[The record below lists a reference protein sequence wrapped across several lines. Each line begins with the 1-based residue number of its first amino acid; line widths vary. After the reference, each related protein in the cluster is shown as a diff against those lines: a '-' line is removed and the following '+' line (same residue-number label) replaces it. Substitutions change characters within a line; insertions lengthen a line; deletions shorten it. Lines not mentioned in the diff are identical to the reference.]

1 MRYIPNTS
9 KVCQEMLQTIG
20 VESTDDLF
28 SDIPSEVRL
37 QEPLRTPGPLSELE
51 LDRHVRALSEENTH
65 GEGTSYFLGAGA
77 YFHWIPSVVSHLAGR
92 SEFYTAYTPYQPE
105 VSQGTLQAIFEFQ
118 TYVSLLTGMEV
129 ANASMYD
136 GASALAEAILMAMRI
151 NPGKKDIL
159 MPETVHPEY
168 RHVVA
173 TYLRAQDA
181 RLIELPFT
189 DDFQTDWKAGTD
201 AVSEETCCLVL
212 QSPNFFGVVENVE
225 EIRKISEKVHEA
237 GGVMI
242 VSVAE
247 PISLGVLVPPGE
259 YGADIVVGEGQSLG
273 NPVSFGGPFLGL
285 FATKNAFV
293 RKMPGRLVGQTAD
306 TRGERGYV
314 LTLATREQHIRREK
328 ATSNICTNQSLCALR
343 GSIYLSVLGK
353 RGFRDVALMNM
364 RMAHHAREKITSLP
378 GFHACEAPVFNE
390 FVVETP
396 VPVSDIQQRLSA
408 EGIVGG
414 FDMSRFFPDLKHH
427 ILFCVT
433 EMNRPSDIER
443 LCEILGGMA

>member
-1 MRYIPNTS
+1 
-9 KVCQEMLQTIG
+9 
-20 VESTDDLF
+20 
-28 SDIPSEVRL
+28 
-37 QEPLRTPGPLSELE
+37 
-51 LDRHVRALSEENTH
+51 
-65 GEGTSYFLGAGA
+65 
-77 YFHWIPSVVSHLAGR
+77 
-92 SEFYTAYTPYQPE
+92 
-105 VSQGTLQAIFEFQ
+105 
-118 TYVSLLTGMEV
+118 
-129 ANASMYD
+129 MYD

-201 AVSEETCCLVL
+201 AVSEDTCCLVV
-212 QSPNFFGVVENVE
+212 QSPNFFGVVEKVE
-225 EIRKISEKVHEA
+225 EIRKISERVHEA

-242 VSVAE
+242 VTVAE

-414 FDMSRFFPDLKHH
+414 FDMSRFFPGLNHH

-433 EMNRPSDIER
+433 EMNRPREIER